1 MHYPQA
7 WHETWFANL
16 AKVLRVPVLCSIA
29 VLDLKIV
36 KLEIKP
42 KEALIHLAGS
52 IVLPDQVRHA
62 IPVEISRTH
71 HCPAGNSTSAN
82 AASAAIAARRV
93 INSNLPHF
101 SAWSVV

>member
-1 MHYPQA
+1 VHYPQA

-42 KEALIHLAGS
+42 KEAYLIIAKGCTLEIPG
-52 IVLPDQVRHA
+52 LP
-62 IPVEISRTH
+62 S
-71 HCPAGNSTSAN
+71 
-82 AASAAIAARRV
+82 
-93 INSNLPHF
+93 
-101 SAWSVV
+101 